1 MMPRRLASTAIAF
14 AVLFALT
21 SSQIVAQPAGLKQ
34 KVDAWVTANQRA
46 IVTELAELLAIPNVA
61 ADRANIRKNATRLRE
76 MLARRGLTAE
86 ILETT
91 GNPLVWGEMKA
102 AGATRTLLIYA
113 HYDGQPVNPKDWRQP
128 SPFTPILRAG
138 RMEDNA
144 AELAD
149 LATRTTFEADQRIYA
164 RSASDD
170 KSPIVALLAA
180 FDALKANGLQPSSNI
195 RVILDGE
202 EEAGSPSLVPA
213 IAKYRDKL
221 TADAMFILDGPLH
234 PSGRPT
240 LVYGARGSLTLQLTT
255 YGPKFAL
262 HSGHYGNWVPNPAMR
277 LAQLLATMKGDD
289 GKVLV
294 KGFYD
299 GLPPLTAEE
308 QAIIDGVPDDP
319 AALQTLFGIAGP
331 ERPGLKLQEAL
342 QYPSFNVRGLS
353 SAFIG
358 GEARTIIPA
367 TATAEIDVRLVK
379 ETPAARLHELVVTH
393 IREQGW
399 HLVTADP
406 DDATRAKHQKIVKVV
421 ARGDGTNAYRTSP
434 LLPISKQVVSSM
446 QGVFG
451 APPVQIRT
459 SGGTVPISPFIE
471 ALGFP
476 AISVP
481 NVNFDNN
488 QHGENENLRLGHF
501 FRAITTMAA
510 LLTM

>member
-1 MMPRRLASTAIAF
+1 MTFQRCVVTSCVLAVFGVSVF
-14 AVLFALT
+14 AAP
-21 SSQIVAQPAGLKQ
+21 PAGLKQ

-46 IVTELAELLAIPNVA
+46 IVTELVDLLAIPNVA
-61 ADRANIRKNATRLRE
+61 ADRENIRKNAVRLRE
-76 MLARRGLTAE
+76 MLAKRGLTAE
-86 ILETT
+86 ILETA
-91 GNPLVWGEMKA
+91 GNPLVWGELKA
-102 AGATRTLLIYA
+102 AGATRTLLFYA
-113 HYDGQPVNPKDWRQP
+113 HYDGQPVNPKDWKQP

-138 RMEDNA
+138 RMEDNG
-144 AELAD
+144 AELGD
-149 LATRTTFEADQRIYA
+149 LATRTTFGADQRIYA

-180 FDALKANGLQPSSNI
+180 LDALKANGLQPSSNI

-202 EEAGSPSLVPA
+202 EEAGSTSLVPA

-234 PSGRPT
+234 PSERPT
-240 LVYGARGSLTLQLTT
+240 LVYGARGILTLQLTS

-289 GKVLV
+289 GKVLI
-294 KGFYD
+294 KGFYE

-308 QAIIDGVPDDP
+308 QAMLDGVPEIRRRCRRCSASPGRSGP
-319 AALQTLFGIAGP
+319 AS
-331 ERPGLKLQEAL
+331 LQEAL
-342 QYPSFNVRGLS
+342 QHPCFNVRGMS

-358 GEARTIIPA
+358 GDARTIMPA
-367 TATAEIDVRLVK
+367 TAIAEIDIRLVK
-379 ETPAARLHELVVTH
+379 ETPAARCTSSSS
-393 IREQGW
+393 
-399 HLVTADP
+399 
-406 DDATRAKHQKIVKVV
+406 
-421 ARGDGTNAYRTSP
+421 RTSRAGLSRGERRPGRQDAGDVFEDRQGHRARRRHERVSHVP
-434 LLPISKQVVSSM
+434 LLPISEQVASSM
-446 QGVFG
+446 QEVFG

-459 SGGTVPISPFIE
+459 SGGTVPIAPFID

-481 NVNFDNN
+481 IVNFDNN

>member
-1 MMPRRLASTAIAF
+1 MSRLVFSS
-14 AVLFALT
+14 AVAFALT
-21 SSQIVAQPAGLKQ
+21 SLLVVAQPAGLGHKI
-34 KVDAWVTANQRA
+34 DAWVTINQRA
-46 IVTELAELLAIPNVA
+46 IVTELVELLAIPNIA

-91 GNPLVWGEMKA
+91 GNPLVWAEMKA
-102 AGATRTLLIYA
+102 PGSTRTVLFYA

-128 SPFTPILRAG
+128 SPFTPTLRAG

-144 AELAD
+144 AELTD
-149 LATRTTFEADQRIYA
+149 LATRKTFQADQRIYA

-180 FDALKANGLQPSSNI
+180 FDALESNGLRPSSNV

-221 TADAMFILDGPLH
+221 TADVMFILDGPLH

-240 LVYGARGSLTLQLTT
+240 IVFGARGSLTLQLTT
-255 YGPKFAL
+255 YGPKFAV

-277 LAQLLATMKGDD
+277 LAQLLATMKDD
-289 GKVLV
+289 NGRVLV

-299 GLPPLTAEE
+299 GLPALTAEE
-308 QAIIDGVPDDP
+308 QAIVDGVPDDP
-319 AALQTLFGIAGP
+319 NALQTLFGIAGP

-342 QYPSFNVRGLS
+342 QSPSFNVRGLS

-358 GEARTIIPA
+358 GDARTIIPA
-367 TATAEIDVRLVK
+367 TATAEIDIRLVK
-379 ETPAARLHELVVTH
+379 ETPAARLHELVLAH
-393 IREQGW
+393 IRERGW
-399 HLVTADP
+399 HVVTADP
-406 DDATRAKHQKIVKVV
+406 DDATRATHSKIVNVV
-421 ARGDGTNAYRTSP
+421 ARGDGTNAFRTSP
-434 LLPISKQVVSSM
+434 LLPISKQTVSSM
-446 QGVFG
+446 QSVFG

-459 SGGTVPISPFIE
+459 SGGTVPIAPFIE